1 MRYDKKYIILKVV
14 AFTMA
19 FGLSLVYPYIYA
31 ADFHQKYSAEA
42 VVDTCVYQGPDK
54 GTNVMSQIEE
64 GESVSIVSDIC
75 VPDGSVYLLVRDR
88 ENTMGYIP
96 QIDVSIDYFY
106 SSSERIDAD
115 NILVPDVFC
124 LAGNIF
130 AGSYERLVEY
140 YHLVPEKIR
149 DSFEKDGFH
158 IIMMEQDITPVAY
171 APYGGF
177 TGWGYVEGVM
187 DYELQTIYMQDES
200 SGRITHEMGHYI
212 NDKLHCSSQP
222 GFSELVG
229 SEAAKISTYAQTNP
243 NEFFAETFDL
253 YVRDPQALATISPA
267 AYQYMDGI
275 VHAF

>member
-14 AFTMA
+14 AFAMA

-130 AGSYERLVEY
+130 AGSYERLWN
-140 YHLVPEKIR
+140 
-149 DSFEKDGFH
+149 
-158 IIMMEQDITPVAY
+158 IIS
-171 APYGGF
+171 
-177 TGWGYVEGVM
+177 
-187 DYELQTIYMQDES
+187 LS
-200 SGRITHEMGHYI
+200 LKKS
-212 NDKLHCSSQP
+212 
-222 GFSELVG
+222 
-229 SEAAKISTYAQTNP
+229 
-243 NEFFAETFDL
+243 
-253 YVRDPQALATISPA
+253 
-267 AYQYMDGI
+267 GI
-275 VHAF
+275 VLKKMDFILS